1 MGKRAGSGSTWL
13 GWWMAGMALLIGCG
27 GAMAVTPIPIATLDD
42 LNRIGR
48 DGAYPLNGTY
58 VLTGNIDA
66 SATASWNGGQGFE
79 PIGTQATPFTG
90 AFDGQGFVI
99 RGLTI
104 RRPGLLHVGLFGYI
118 GTAGDVRNLG
128 LEGGTVEGGTT
139 ASGKAAAG
147 FLAGYNAGSVTGCY
161 ATGTVSGKDAAGGLV
176 GWNTGGI
183 LDSYATGTVTSS
195 DYSGGVAGYNEGT
208 ISGSYATGTA
218 TSSSSSASCS
228 GGVAG
233 VNAGTISGS
242 YATGTATSS
251 SSSSSYSYSGGVAGY
266 NTGTISGCYA
276 AGRVIASSPYNDYIR
291 MGGLAGEGSGGFT
304 NCYWDIETTRQ
315 AYAIGDSQSPI
326 SGASGLTSAAMR
338 QQASFETW
346 DFSTVWGIQEG
357 ASYPYLR
364 WQAGSQT
371 MASYAGQARTTAQS
385 TLASNGYTVGAFT
398 RVCDPTAPADTVIGQ
413 SPAPG
418 MPVSP
423 GETVYL
429 VLSTGPCDGDTGG
442 GDTGGGDTGGGDT
455 GGGDTGGGST
465 TLPAWGSSA
474 PAPRLVMTML
484 YDGFEAVDRDGN
496 GALSATEVL
505 TVLPAMSR
513 ETFQAIDQNGDNTL
527 SRQEIESYLGL
538 GGPFGCVRRLFIKDL
553 VTAAGGDFL
562 LAGLGLALLGVMG
575 RRRA

>member
-1 MGKRAGSGSTWL
+1 M
-13 GWWMAGMALLIGCG
+13 
-27 GAMAVTPIPIATLDD
+27 
-42 LNRIGR
+42 
-48 DGAYPLNGTY
+48 
-58 VLTGNIDA
+58 
-66 SATASWNGGQGFE
+66 
-79 PIGTQATPFTG
+79 
-90 AFDGQGFVI
+90 
-99 RGLTI
+99 
-104 RRPGLLHVGLFGYI
+104 
-118 GTAGDVRNLG
+118 
-128 LEGGTVEGGTT
+128 
-139 ASGKAAAG
+139 
-147 FLAGYNAGSVTGCY
+147 
-161 ATGTVSGKDAAGGLV
+161 
-176 GWNTGGI
+176 
-183 LDSYATGTVTSS
+183 
-195 DYSGGVAGYNEGT
+195 
-208 ISGSYATGTA
+208 GSY
-218 TSSSSSASCS
+218 
-228 GGVAG
+228 V
-233 VNAGTISGS
+233 
-242 YATGTATSS
+242 
-251 SSSSSYSYSGGVAGY
+251 
-266 NTGTISGCYA
+266 
-276 AGRVIASSPYNDYIR
+276 
-291 MGGLAGEGSGGFT
+291 
-304 NCYWDIETTRQ
+304 
-315 AYAIGDSQSPI
+315 
-326 SGASGLTSAAMR
+326 
-338 QQASFETW
+338 
-346 DFSTVWGIQEG
+346 
-357 ASYPYLR
+357 
-364 WQAGSQT
+364 
-371 MASYAGQARTTAQS
+371 GQARTTAQS

-429 VLSTGPCDGDTGG
+429 VLSTGPCGGDTGGGDTGGGDTGGGDTGGGDTGG

>member
-1 MGKRAGSGSTWL
+1 MGKRVGAESTWL

-79 PIGTQATPFTG
+79 PIGTEATPFTG

-99 RGLTI
+99 SGLTI

-128 LEGGTVEGGTT
+128 FEGGTVEGGTT
-139 ASGKAAAG
+139 ASGQAAAG

-161 ATGTVSGKDAAGGLV
+161 ATGTVSGREAVGGLV
-176 GWNTGGI
+176 GRNTGGI
-183 LDSYATGTVTSS
+183 LDSHATGTV
-195 DYSGGVAGYNEGT
+195 
-208 ISGSYATGTA
+208 
-218 TSSSSSASCS
+218 
-228 GGVAG
+228 
-233 VNAGTISGS
+233 
-242 YATGTATSS
+242 TSS
-251 SSSSSYSYSGGVAGY
+251 SSSSSYSYSYSGGVAGY
-266 NTGTISGCYA
+266 NDGTISGSYA
-276 AGRVIASSPYNDYIR
+276 TGTVTSSSSSFSYSGGVAGRNNGTTTESYAVGRVIATSPYNERIR
-291 MGGLAGEGSGGFT
+291 TGGLAGEGSGGFT

-315 AYAIGDSQSPI
+315 AYAIGNFQSPI
-326 SGASGLTSAAMR
+326 NGASGLTSAAMR

-346 DFSTVWGIQEG
+346 NFSTAWGIREG

-371 MASYAGQARTTAQS
+371 MGSYVGQARTTAQS

-429 VLSTGPCDGDTGG
+429 VLSTGPCGGDTGGGDTGGGDTGGGDTGGGDTGG

-455 GGGDTGGGST
+455 GGGDTGGGSA
-465 TLPAWGSSA
+465 TLPAWGSTA

-484 YDGFEAVDRDGN
+484 YDGFEAVDRNGN
-496 GALSATEVL
+496 GALSAAEVL

-513 ETFQAIDQNGDNTL
+513 ETFQAIDGNGDNTL